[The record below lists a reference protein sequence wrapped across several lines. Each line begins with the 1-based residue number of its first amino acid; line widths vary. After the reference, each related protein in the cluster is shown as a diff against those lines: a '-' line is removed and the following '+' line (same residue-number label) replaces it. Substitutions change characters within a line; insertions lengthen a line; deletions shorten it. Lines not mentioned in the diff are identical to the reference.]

1 MESLH
6 KLEDMVE
13 GWLKPLP
20 HLPENWRKWLAE
32 NSWWL
37 TLIGVVLSVFALFAL
52 FASLSLFTATTSLY
66 GQIVTTAI
74 AQTHGG
80 LWMTSVWI
88 SLALMAVTVVIEA
101 IAISPLKAMS
111 KKGWDLLFL
120 SVVIGVVSSLISA
133 VLNIDITSLI
143 SAVIGAVIGSYV
155 LFEIR
160 SHFKKA

>member
-13 GWLKPLP
+13 KWLKPLP
-20 HLPENWRKWLAE
+20 HLPEAWRKWLAE
-32 NSWWL
+32 NAWWL
-37 TLIGVVLSVFALFAL
+37 TLIGVVLSVFAVFAL

-66 GQIVTTAI
+66 GQLVTTAI

-88 SLALMAVTVVIEA
+88 SLALMVVTVVIEA
-101 IAISPLKAMS
+101 IAISPLKALS
-111 KKGWDLLFL
+111 KKGWDLMFL
-120 SVVIGVVSSLISA
+120 ALVIGVVSNVVSGVLNIEVMSLISA
-133 VLNIDITSLI
+133 
-143 SAVIGAVIGSYV
+143 AIGAVIGAYV
-155 LFEIR
+155 LFEVR